1 MILQPL
7 RIRPSRCKDGCFE
20 FDIAR
25 TYKGRLWLDTGGE
38 EIIRLNNDMIF
49 HLGYGDTVKIPEN
62 IGCPIDA
69 LSPGGA

>member
-1 MILQPL
+1 
-7 RIRPSRCKDGCFE
+7 
-20 FDIAR
+20 
-25 TYKGRLWLDTGGE
+25 LDTGGE
-38 EIIRLNNDMIF
+38 EIIRLDNDMIF